1 MVTPARRR
9 RHRAVPLCVAAVLVQ
24 VGACSTTGPT
34 ADPTPPPAAEEEL
47 HVAVPGYVDPGD
59 AAYWD
64 AVVAAVPTVRDVVI
78 NPDSGPGAAPVG
90 PYVDLVQALRQAGAR
105 VVGYVATGYGQRDPA
120 TVTADIARWRE
131 WYGVTDVFLDEVP
144 AVPEAIPTYAG
155 YTAAVRDGDG
165 MAVLNP
171 GVVPDPGY
179 FGIADAVV
187 TFEDPASSYLGAEP
201 PGWVRDDERAE
212 VWHIVIDTP
221 ADQLDAVVGRAR
233 QQGVDEVYVT
243 DDVDPNPY
251 DSVPTYWSAK
261 LEAVTV

>member
-9 RHRAVPLCVAAVLVQ
+9 GRRAAPVCAAVVLQ
-24 VGACSTTGPT
+24 LGACGGAEPT
-34 ADPTPPPAAEEEL
+34 AGPTPPPGAGEEL
-47 HVAVPGYVDPGD
+47 HVAVPGYVDPGN

-64 AVVAAVPTVRDVVI
+64 AVVAAVPTVRDVVV

-90 PYVDLVQALRQAGAR
+90 PYADLVQVLRQAGAR
-105 VVGYVATGYGQRDPA
+105 VVGYVATGYGARDPA
-120 TVTADIARWRE
+120 AVTADIARWRE
-131 WYGVTDVFLDEVP
+131 WYGVTDVFLDEAP

-155 YTAAVRDGDG
+155 YTAAIRDAGG
-165 MAVLNP
+165 VAVLNP

-179 FGIADAVV
+179 FGIADAIV
-187 TFEDPASSYLGAEP
+187 TFEDPASAYLGVEP

-221 ADQLDAVVGRAR
+221 GAQLDAVVDRAR
-233 QQGVDEVYVT
+233 QQGADEVYVT

-251 DSVPTYWSAK
+251 DSIPTYWSAE
-261 LEAVTV
+261 LEAATV